1 MMFDREVVIGSR
13 RLVIRLNGNPMQS
26 AGENHFFGYPL
37 HPQLSSISATN
48 IGSFINNIKGYF
60 VFVGL
65 ERDRMVIAND
75 ITGGFRLYTC
85 VVGGTTY
92 FSNDHDYLIRLMGEN
107 GLLRRDDNEYRYWCR
122 HGYTTGGATYIAG
135 LNKVEPASLIEAT
148 ASGINATCYFK
159 DIANEPDAGKHT
171 ELCLRELDSVVR
183 EATAPDKEVV
193 LFFSGGVDSTLLAL
207 LLRVSKRVFYPVF
220 MKARPFY
227 RDNYESYLRAEANAS
242 YLGLHLHEIEID
254 IESNDG
260 TLAAIAR
267 AMPFDRHPA
276 RLHFGA
282 LDQIQKRYGS
292 DIIILSGQ
300 GADNVLS
307 FGPSG
312 RTKGDF
318 AARALIYHAYGV
330 LAKAAAKAVGRAL
343 RGRFRA
349 PVSEIEYLTAFFD
362 PQQYYAVLDDADPAS
377 YRQYIEAA
385 VMRLAASLKSKP
397 ALLMYLKTFTYLQGA
412 DNQVVYASARKAG
425 IERINLPYT
434 SPEFIYRTI
443 RYKDQGREFLHPK
456 YFVRQSIRAL
466 GANLPEPHRPRKRP
480 AFVQLGELIKQSDR
494 HFYHEARRLAAMD
507 GRWMAATDDSRT

>member
-1 MMFDREVVIGSR
+1 MVFDREVVIGSR
-13 RLVIRLNGNPMQS
+13 RLVIRLNGNPMQRS
-26 AGENHFFGYPL
+26 GESYFFGYPL
-37 HPQLSSISATN
+37 HPQLSSITGTN
-48 IGSFINNIKGYF
+48 IGTYINSVKGYF
-60 VFVGL
+60 VFVGF

-75 ITGGFRLYTC
+75 IAGGFRLYTC

-92 FSNDHDYLIRLMGEN
+92 FSNDHHYLIRLMGEN
-107 GLLRRDDNEYRYWCR
+107 GSLRRDDNEYRYWCR

-135 LNKVEPASLIEAT
+135 LNKVEPASLIEVT
-148 ASGINATCYFK
+148 ASGISATCYFK

-171 ELCLRELDSVVR
+171 ELCLPELDSAVR
-183 EATAPDKEVV
+183 EATAPNKEVV

-207 LLRVSKRVFYPVF
+207 LLRESKRVFYSVF

-227 RDNYESYLRAEANAS
+227 RDNYDSYIRAKANAS
-242 YLGLHLHEIEID
+242 YLGLHLQEIEVD
-254 IESNDG
+254 LESNDG
-260 TLAAIAR
+260 AMAAVAR

-300 GADNVLS
+300 GADIVLS

-318 AARALIYHAYGV
+318 AARALIYHPYGV

-343 RGRFRA
+343 GGRFRA
-349 PVSEIEYLTAFFD
+349 PVSEIEHLTAFFD
-362 PQQYYAVLDDADPAS
+362 PQQYYAVLNDADPS
-377 YRQYIEAA
+377 TYRQYIEAA
-385 VMRLAASLKSKP
+385 VMRLGDRLKSKQ
-397 ALLMYLKTFTYLQGA
+397 ALLMYLKIFTHLQGA
-412 DNQVVYASARKAG
+412 DNQVVYASAGKAG
-425 IERINLPYT
+425 IEYITLPYT

-443 RYKDQGREFLHPK
+443 RYKDKGKELLHPK

-466 GANLPEPHRPRKRP
+466 GAKLPDPSRSRKRP
-480 AFVQLGELIKQSDR
+480 AFMELGKLIKESDR
-494 HFYHEARRLAAMD
+494 CFYQEARRLT
-507 GRWMAATDDSRT
+507 GMAEIAERL